1 MRFNT
6 NNYKD
11 VRAFSEN
18 QYLDVLANYPD
29 EGFENYSLNED
40 EGTFEGEIVLKK
52 WGRTRNIICFINCG
66 ECAFKC
72 TAFQNNDNYLG
83 LADMPMGSRVR
94 LTFKR
99 SKTGNN
105 RLAAAEMLG

>member
-29 EGFENYSLNED
+29 EGFEEYGVNED

-52 WGRTRNIICFINCG
+52 WGRKRNIIPGQSVRITAAVIFFMMIFAYIICG
-66 ECAFKC
+66 VEII
-72 TAFQNNDNYLG
+72 
-83 LADMPMGSRVR
+83 
-94 LTFKR
+94 LTDVPFNTLKKFT
-99 SKTGNN
+99 SF
-105 RLAAAEMLG
+105 

>member
-18 QYLDVLANYPD
+18 QYLDVLASYPD

-40 EGTFEGEIVLKK
+40 EGTFEGEYDVNADCPRANVIEYLF
-52 WGRTRNIICFINCG
+52 RYDTALRPQG
-66 ECAFKC
+66 E
-72 TAFQNNDNYLG
+72 
-83 LADMPMGSRVR
+83 
-94 LTFKR
+94 
-99 SKTGNN
+99 
-105 RLAAAEMLG
+105 